1 MSYSGCVHS
10 PDQLIPEFLIY
21 IYMRVPCQGVP
32 GLQGTP
38 GAGELVL
45 WVCLLRPTPVMCCIT
60 LRLIAAAVSTVLL
73 RPVYPPPPP
82 GLGVQTNP
90 YAVCEIDMG
99 PFNRNFPRLNMAN
112 YIGQGVTFLNRHLS
126 SSMFQVGPVNRGGGG
141 GEEGGRDAA
150 GCDLAPSWTCCYSSP
165 LDWFT
170 LFGEGLEGE

>member
-1 MSYSGCVHS
+1 MGLPAETNACDVLYHS
-10 PDQLIPEFLIY
+10 PTHCCR
-21 IYMRVPCQGVP
+21 RVYRPPAPC
-32 GLQGTP
+32 L
-38 GAGELVL
+38 
-45 WVCLLRPTPVMCCIT
+45 
-60 LRLIAAAVSTVLL
+60 
-73 RPVYPPPPP
+73 PPPPP